1 MEKAFTNNYLK
12 DLPISEFFPIKHKLS
27 LELYVFTNYSLFWKN
42 KDKKEMDRFLQNSTD
57 KKNVL

>member
-12 DLPISEFFPIKHKLS
+12 DYFGVIFPIKHKLS